1 MKKILSIA
9 LCAAAFSA
17 FATSTEALL
26 GEVGVTAITSSN
38 QNTIVA
44 VSYDDLAGGTGIV
57 VSNFVKTTNLTVGD
71 QLAIFN
77 NGTGTEEGIYDT
89 WVLRK
94 NGNNVLY
101 WEKNAKTYTV
111 GAGGQLEVGTG
122 TSASVVTNA
131 VGTGIWLCR
140 TAKPAKPFTFYIYGK
155 PATTKTVRTKPEVWN
170 LVGNPGQSAVTIT
183 NGIVQAANND
193 AILVP
198 GAEGL
203 VTYIYKKNATDCNG
217 DKGAW
222 CRAAVD
228 AGGELGPAPIIEG
241 GEGFWIMT
249 AEAID
254 IKW

>member
-1 MKKILSIA
+1 MKKLLSIA
-9 LCAAAFSA
+9 LCAAAVSA
-17 FATSTEALL
+17 FGDTVAEL
-26 GEVGVTAITSSN
+26 GQVGVTAITSSN

-44 VSYDDLAGGTGIV
+44 VSYDDLAGGSGMI
-57 VSNFVKTTNLTVGD
+57 VSNFVKTANLGEGD
-71 QLAIFN
+71 QLAVFKG
-77 NGTGTEEGIYDT
+77 NGTYDT
-89 WVLRK
+89 WVLK
-94 NGNNVLY
+94 QNGAVKY
-101 WEKNAKTYTV
+101 WEKNEKTFTV
-111 GAGGQLEVGTG
+111 GANGQLAEGTG